1 MEFNKRDISL
11 LKALADASLKRGDYE
26 SAARFFRHI
35 AVHYGLQKDEVNRK
49 NFSRRAGECYMHA
62 AEKSKNPFNAT
73 MLYLKAAESLIECGD
88 AEIAD
93 YCGLRIW
100 ENYIA
105 VRESDLEVGSEEIHV
120 LKLAGDFFFA
130 SGDLKKAAVIYGDAA
145 EKSFRDG
152 KLLLAG
158 NLYRNAGD
166 CSWRM
171 GEIED
176 AANLHLKAADA
187 YLWCQEYFE
196 AAWSYCKAG
205 FLFLYLGKRKEASDC
220 AEKAEFSCLKGEIG
234 IFLKDLSHV
243 CRLLSKGHISE
254 AMGLWNKVKLKLRKE
269 YIQFIETLFSTSTKT

>member
-1 MEFNKRDISL
+1 M
-11 LKALADASLKRGDYE
+11 
-26 SAARFFRHI
+26 
-35 AVHYGLQKDEVNRK
+35 
-49 NFSRRAGECYMHA
+49 
-62 AEKSKNPFNAT
+62 
-73 MLYLKAAESLIECGD
+73 
-88 AEIAD
+88 
-93 YCGLRIW
+93 
-100 ENYIA
+100 
-105 VRESDLEVGSEEIHV
+105 GSEEIHV